1 MENTLNVKVEGD
13 RKVWFS
19 MWFLGAVV
27 TFGVA
32 FFPMFYRLVEGRNR
46 HFRNEIEFEEH
57 IAAYSRR
64 KGKELPIKTSGF
76 KAMNSKAWAASIV
89 LVVPVFAIV
98 YLLSRD
104 LVAHEHSQDTFL
116 AAALPERVFM
126 PQTIPIKTYVLITL
140 VTLGIG
146 VVYWLYKVVNL
157 YNAHFKA
164 HLQVEKEMV
173 RLMEEKNVVEHM

>member
-1 MENTLNVKVEGD
+1 METAVKPKAYAD

-32 FFPMFYRLVEGRNR
+32 FFPMFYRLVDGRNR
-46 HFRNEIEFEEH
+46 HFAHEAKIESKV
-57 IAAYSRR
+57 ATYLKG
-64 KGKELPIKTSGF
+64 KGKEPRATRQHYKTMD
-76 KAMNSKAWAASIV
+76 AKAWAVSIV
-89 LVVPVFAIV
+89 LIVPVFVIV

-104 LVAHEHSQDTFL
+104 LVMHEREQDAFL
-116 AAALPERVFM
+116 AAAFPERMFM
-126 PQTIPIKTYVLITL
+126 PQTIPIKTYVLITI
-140 VTLGIG
+140 VTLGVG

-164 HLQVEKEMV
+164 DLQVEKEID
-173 RLMEEKNVVEHM
+173 RLMEEK